1 MSRIGKKPIV
11 LPANVQVEIEGTRVT
26 VKGPKGSLTQAF
38 DPRAAVAVVEADGAK
53 QVEVKV
59 ALENDPY
66 ERSLWGTVR
75 AIIANAVT
83 GVTVGFS
90 KVLEI
95 NGVGYRVALVGRNLV
110 LTVGFSH
117 DVTIPLPPGL
127 DAKVEKTVIT
137 ITGIDAQ
144 AVGELAATIRAVKK
158 PEPYLGKGIKYA
170 DEVVRRK
177 AGKAAGKA
185 AE

>member
-1 MSRIGKKPIV
+1 MSRIGKKPIP
-11 LPANVQVEIEGTRVT
+11 LPANVQVEIAGPNVT

-38 DPRAAVAVVEADGAK
+38 DSRATVAVVEADGAK
-53 QVEVKV
+53 QIEVNV

-66 ERSLWGTVR
+66 ERALWGTVR
-75 AIIANAVT
+75 AVIANAVT
-83 GVTVGFS
+83 GVTEGFS

-95 NGVGYRVALVGRNLV
+95 NGVGYRVALTGRTLV

-117 DVTIPLPPGL
+117 DVNIELPPGI
-127 DAKVEKTVIT
+127 DAKVEKTTIT
-137 ITGIDAQ
+137 LTGIDAQ
-144 AVGELAATIRAVKK
+144 AVGALAAKVRSVKK